1 MNTETIEQVE
11 QTTAPVAQVLSP
23 LQPVFDALVK
33 AVADRIMA
41 QVLVSE
47 ELETKISSVMDLLLE
62 DKLDYDREIEHWMRN
77 NFDVYDYQDEIQQM
91 VELDESEVK
100 DIIRGLTFTVEVE

>member
-1 MNTETIEQVE
+1 MNDTIEQVQ
-11 QTTAPVAQVLSP
+11 QTTAPVAQVLNP
-23 LQPVFDALVK
+23 LQPIFDALVK

-62 DKLDYDREIEHWMRN
+62 DKLDYEREIEHWMRN
-77 NFDVYDYQDEIQQM
+77 NFDIWDYSDEIQQM
-91 VELDESEVK
+91 VEIDESEVK
-100 DIIRGLTFTVEVE
+100 DIVRGLTFSVEVE